1 MDSKLLEKKW
11 PKLEVRNRTNEQKHI
26 QYNIDADGDGLPDSI
41 TINPGARRLIPS
53 KNLLQIPN
61 IMEFELLNPTLFDLK
76 KAGVI
81 QLGEQKASEDV
92 VKGEEPEMS
101 IADSAAEAGV
111 IANANQRS
119 VVGSPDDG
127 SNPDATVD
135 ALVASR
141 PMGVVPPGEKGR
153 QPNVTV
159 QEGSAPRNRR

>member
-1 MDSKLLEKKW
+1 MDTKLLEKKFS
-11 PKLEVRNRTNEQKHI
+11 KLEVRNRTNAQKHI

-41 TINPGARRLIPS
+41 TINPGARRLIPT

-61 IMEFELLNPTLFDLK
+61 ISEFELLNPTLFELQ

-81 QLGEQKASEDV
+81 QLGEQKGTEDV
-92 VKGEEPEMS
+92 VKGAEPEMS
-101 IADSAAEAGV
+101 IADSAAESGV
-111 IANANQRS
+111 MANANQRS

-127 SNPDATVD
+127 TNPDATQD
-135 ALVASR
+135 ALLASR

-159 QEGSAPRNRR
+159 NSGPRNRR